1 MTLTSTTLDRK
12 IIVQAETIKALRK
25 AADHLEK
32 RGSMGSLWIRWLR
45 EVSDA
50 VYLEYLFRPE
60 IFLARKEI
68 LANLDGLEKV
78 TSDAEL
84 IQWCIK
90 TSWNNHALYVNVR
103 TLGDVREVKEFKDK
117 HSERGLLKIK
127 I

>member
-1 MTLTSTTLDRK
+1 MNLLDRK
-12 IIVQAETIKALRK
+12 VVFQAETIKALRK

-32 RGSMGSLWIRWLR
+32 RGNMGSLWIRWLR

-60 IFLARKEI
+60 LFLARKEI
-68 LANLDGLEKV
+68 LANLDGLEEV
-78 TSDAEL
+78 TSDEEL
-84 IQWCIK
+84 VHWCIK
-90 TSWNNHALYVNVR
+90 TSWNNHPLCENVR
-103 TLGDVREVKEFKDK
+103 SLGEVKEVREFKAK